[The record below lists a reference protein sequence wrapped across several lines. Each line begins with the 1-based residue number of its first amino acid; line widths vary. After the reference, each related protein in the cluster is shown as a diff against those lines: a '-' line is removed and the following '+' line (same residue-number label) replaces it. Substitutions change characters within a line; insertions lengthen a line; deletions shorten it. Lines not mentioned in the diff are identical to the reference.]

1 MHDETQDQVEK
12 PPSTTTIEQNKSA
25 PRTSNRFKKTPATM
39 SEDFLDNR
47 LFKTSTLGASVICG
61 LSKKLVQWVSGGV
74 GCELVAHPSTSLHS
88 TGPT

>member
-1 MHDETQDQVEK
+1 
-12 PPSTTTIEQNKSA
+12 
-25 PRTSNRFKKTPATM
+25 M